1 MLVHRHNLMTAASF
15 EPVTPIV
22 LVAQKILQRA
32 EQKCTEPAF
41 LLICATQRIFFN
53 QMGKKTLDVILRF
66 GRSVTP
72 KSQKGVK
79 GWPIR
84 FTEIG
89 KSFSSC
95 FRWIGLSSARNES
108 PVRRLKRR
116 SALLQCS
123 RYRFHNLGSPF
134 VDGVSAHRM
143 PVEFCEPD
151 LRGKKNCGARFA
163 PGANAA
169 EIREFFANSRT
180 CRRDLLWLAVASR
193 EGGWS
198 RNWLRSGRPSRGSTR
213 AIMTVSF
220 PRFRLR

>member
-1 MLVHRHNLMTAASF
+1 MLVDRHNSMTAASF
-15 EPVTPIV
+15 QPVSPIV
-22 LVAQKILQRA
+22 LVEQKILQRA
-32 EQKCTEPAF
+32 EQKCAEPAF
-41 LLICATQRIFFN
+41 LLICATQRIFFK
-53 QMGKKTLDVILRF
+53 QMGKKTLDKILRF
-66 GRSVTP
+66 GRSVPP
-72 KSQKGVK
+72 KSQKCIK

-89 KSFSSC
+89 KRFSCC
-95 FRWIGLSSARNES
+95 FRWIGLSSAQNQS

-143 PVEFCEPD
+143 PVEFWEPD
-151 LRGKKNCGARFA
+151 LRGKKNCGPRFA

-169 EIREFFANSRT
+169 NIRELSANSR
-180 CRRDLLWLAVASR
+180 RL
-193 EGGWS
+193 G
-198 RNWLRSGRPSRGSTR
+198 P

-220 PRFRLR
+220 PRFRLRS

>member
-1 MLVHRHNLMTAASF
+1 MLVDRHNSMTAASF
-15 EPVTPIV
+15 EPVSSIV

-41 LLICATQRIFFN
+41 LLICATQRIFFQ
-53 QMGKKTLDVILRF
+53 QMGKKTLDEILRF

-89 KSFSSC
+89 KRFSSC
-95 FRWIGLSSARNES
+95 FRWIGLSSAQNQS

-143 PVEFCEPD
+143 PVGFWEAD
-151 LRGKKNCGARFA
+151 LRRKKYCGAGFA
-163 PGANAA
+163 PSINAA
-169 EIREFFANSRT
+169 KIREFFANSR
-180 CRRDLLWLAVASR
+180 RHGLSALSPAKL
-193 EGGWS
+193 
-198 RNWLRSGRPSRGSTR
+198 P
-213 AIMTVSF
+213 
-220 PRFRLR
+220 